1 MEERRRIRVGVGGEI
16 GGGGGQWSTLD
27 ENEKKGSDKG
37 GPVVIRVQR
46 ASRSKVR
53 MAKIVTEGVRASKTH
68 GPEERV
74 ESRATNS
81 VNEFEIKGPL
91 LRYASYSSARILD
104 PSQDRFGKSQLIVQA
119 RNN

>member
-1 MEERRRIRVGVGGEI
+1 
-16 GGGGGQWSTLD
+16 
-27 ENEKKGSDKG
+27 
-37 GPVVIRVQR
+37 
-46 ASRSKVR
+46 

-91 LRYASYSSARILD
+91 LRYASYFLRDINEDFSLLVFLSEDTGPIARPAGSVRASLRQHTKI
-104 PSQDRFGKSQLIVQA
+104 SEA
-119 RNN
+119 